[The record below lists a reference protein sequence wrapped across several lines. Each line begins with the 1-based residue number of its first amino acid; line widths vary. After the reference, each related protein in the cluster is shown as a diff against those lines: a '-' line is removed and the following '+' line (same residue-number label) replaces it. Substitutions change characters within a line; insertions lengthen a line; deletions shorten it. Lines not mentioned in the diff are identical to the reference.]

1 MLLRASGDRN
11 NENYNLDS
19 VTSEGI
25 ADAGVN
31 NGAFPILVICPN
43 SRSGRGGGERDGGC
57 TWEHLVAGGVERV
70 ELQDDAV
77 VGRAADS
84 RTALGPLLNT
94 DQRLV
99 RFQVVDCVRVR
110 LLDAVVEH
118 LDMLLD
124 GELVD
129 APEDVRGLR
138 VDEGNGVSH
147 GSSGRLRA
155 GQSYLHPLRL

>member
-1 MLLRASGDRN
+1 MEERVD
-11 NENYNLDS
+11 
-19 VTSEGI
+19 
-25 ADAGVN
+25 

-43 SRSGRGGGERDGGC
+43 SRSGRGGGERDGGR

-94 DQRLV
+94 DQSLV
-99 RFQVVDCVRVR
+99 RFQVVDCVRVG

-155 GQSYLHPLRL
+155 GQPRDR

>member
-1 MLLRASGDRN
+1 MEER
-11 NENYNLDS
+11 
-19 VTSEGI
+19 
-25 ADAGVN
+25 VN

-43 SRSGRGGGERDGGC
+43 SRSGRGSGERDGGR

-84 RTALGPLLNT
+84 RKALGPLLDT
-94 DQRLV
+94 DKSLV
-99 RFQVVDCVRVR
+99 RFQVVDCVRVG

-155 GQSYLHPLRL
+155 GQPRDR